1 MRQWISMRRIGFMG
15 TRLLIDEEPLQ
26 VLPSLAA
33 RIGLNEA
40 IVLQQIHYWLKK
52 SEHTMEGQRW
62 IYNTYGQWRAQF
74 PFWGLNTIK
83 RTVWRLEKLG
93 VLTTTA
99 RFNRN
104 PIDKTRWYTINYD
117 RLQDFCAPTTAQ
129 DGPSTAQ
136 DGSTTAQDG
145 STTAQIGS
153 LDSPIWVAR
162 QPNLGR
168 VPESTPENTA
178 EISENPSPPSGDLPA
193 PKKLRGGQPKREYS
207 PGFQQF
213 IDAYPRGR
221 VTSKPTC
228 YATWTKH
235 DLEPR
240 TAELIEKIERL
251 KITNWQ
257 DEYPRYVPYSIKWF
271 KEQRWEDDLVP
282 LPSALE
288 RLRGNERRTADVT
301 LRILQEGETRG
312 RPRHA
317 RVLHRA

>member
-1 MRQWISMRRIGFMG
+1 MG

-83 RTVWRLEKLG
+83 RTMWRLEKLG

-136 DGSTTAQDG
+136 DGPS
-145 STTAQIGS
+145 TAQIGS
-153 LDSPIWVAR
+153 LDDPNWVDDSPNWVDDSPNWVSR

-168 VPESTPENTA
+168 VPESTA

-193 PKKLRGGQPKREYS
+193 PKKGRGGQPKREYS

-228 YATWTKH
+228 YAIWTRH
-235 DLEPR
+235 ALEPR
-240 TAELIEKIERL
+240 TAELLEKIERL

-257 DEYPRYVPYSIKWF
+257 DEYPRFVPYSMTWF

-282 LPSALE
+282 LPSPLQ
-288 RLRGNERRTADVT
+288 RLSGKERRTAEAT
-301 LRILQEGETRG
+301 LRILQEEDHSG
-312 RPRHA
+312 RPRH
-317 RVLHRA
+317 HRLLRRA